1 MKKILL
7 LCNAGMS
14 TSIVVKKMK
23 EAAEKKEIETEINAV
38 SMDKFEENLDKYDIF
53 LLGPQIS
60 FKKNEL
66 QAKAD
71 AVNKKVEVINSM
83 DYGMMKG
90 EKILEETL
98 VKLEK

>member
-23 EAAEKKEIETEINAV
+23 EAAEKKGIEAEINAV
-38 SMDKFEENLDKYDIF
+38 SMEKFDENLDKYDIF

-60 FKKNEL
+60 FKHGEL
-66 QAKAD
+66 QGKAN
-71 AVNKKVEVINSM
+71 AVNKRVELINSM

-98 VKLEK
+98 AKLG

>member
-1 MKKILL
+1 MKRILL

-23 EAAEKKEIETEINAV
+23 EAATKKGIEVEIDAV
-38 SMDKFEENLDKYDIF
+38 SMEKFEESLDKYDIF

-60 FKKNEL
+60 FKQGEL
-66 QAKAD
+66 QGKAN
-71 AVNKKVEVINSM
+71 AVNKRVELINPM

-98 VKLEK
+98 IKLG